1 MRYQFSYTED
11 LKAEVISQK
20 TRNLVIGLALACLT
34 LVLLSCS
41 KSTADPVEVV
51 VTAPMVETRIVEV
64 TREVAKTVVVTATPT
79 PVPVYTSKIN
89 AAPGVL
95 VYPIASEPASLDPQE
110 ADDEVNT
117 LVAGQL
123 YEGLFDL
130 REDGSTE
137 PAAAQGLLASP
148 DSKTYTVTLRS
159 GMTWSDGQPV
169 TAQNYVEGVCRLL
182 DPAVGNP
189 YYYLLT
195 DIASVTRAKEYASG
209 DLADCAKVGVKA
221 IDPLTLQI
229 VLDRPA
235 AFLPTLLAMPIFWP
249 ASPPPSAVI
258 SGTTAIS
265 GTAPISTTLPSGPV
279 VNGPYL
285 LAEQVANDHITLKK
299 NPSYWNAAQVD
310 VEQIEFRVLPDQARQ
325 LALYEA
331 GDVQVA
337 EFPASETTRIEA
349 DPGFKQEL
357 HVLVRPGTSYLGLN
371 TQSGATADLAVR
383 RAMAQAIDRQFL
395 INEVLKQPWHVPAQT
410 LIPPGVPGHQGDKPD
425 VGLAY
430 NPEAA
435 RAALADAGYGPD
447 KPVPP
452 VELWY
457 NREGNNEAIF
467 RAVGEMLEAV
477 GIPVRLVSSSWNVY
491 RDALDACNKPNRAA
505 ASKTPAQCPYNL
517 YRMGW
522 VMDYADPSSILDVVL
537 GPKSAFQY
545 TGWQSADYEK
555 LIAEAAAEPD
565 EARRA
570 ELYGQAERILLN
582 DQVAVIPLQ
591 HYDRTVL
598 VKDGVEFTYPQ
609 FGPPRLKDW
618 KAP

>member
-1 MRYQFSYTED
+1 MVLLMVKRLVVLFV
-11 LKAEVISQK
+11 LIV
-20 TRNLVIGLALACLT
+20 LGLFVIG
-34 LVLLSCS
+34 CS
-41 KSTADPVEVV
+41 ARKADPSTSAAAV
-51 VTAPMVETRIVEV
+51 VTAVSAVPVVETRVV
-64 TREVAKTVVVTATPT
+64 TETLKIPMTVVVTATPVPT
-79 PVPVYTSKIN
+79 PMYVSKVN
-89 AAPGVL
+89 AASGTL

-110 ADDEVNT
+110 ADDEVGT
-117 LVAGQL
+117 LVAAQL

-137 PAAAQGLLASP
+137 PAAAQSLLASS

-169 TAQNYVEGVCRLL
+169 TAQNYVDGVCRLL

-195 DIASVTRAKEYASG
+195 DIAAVTRAKEYANG
-209 DLADCAKVGVKA
+209 DLADCTKVGVDA
-221 IDPLTLQI
+221 ADALTLRI
-229 VLDRPA
+229 ALERPA
-235 AFLPTLLAMPIFWP
+235 AFLPKLLAMSLFWP
-249 ASPPPSAVI
+249 AAPAPSAVI
-258 SGTTAIS
+258 SGTGVIS
-265 GTAPISTTLPSGPV
+265 RTAPISTTLPAGPI

-310 VEQIEFRVLPDQARQ
+310 VEQIEFKLLPDLAKQ
-325 LALYEA
+325 LARYEA

-337 EFPASETTRIEA
+337 EFPASETPRIEA

-357 HVLVRPGTSYLGLN
+357 QKLIRPGVSYLGLN
-371 TQSGATADLAVR
+371 TQSGPTADPAVR

-435 RAALADAGYGPD
+435 RAALAEAGYGPD

-467 RAVGEMLEAV
+467 KAVGEMLEAV

-491 RDALDACNKPNRAA
+491 RDALDACNQPNRAS

-522 VMDYADPSSILDVVL
+522 VMDYADASNLLDVVL
-537 GPKSAFQY
+537 SPKSAFQY

-555 LIAEAAAEPD
+555 LMAEAAAEPD
-565 EARRA
+565 EARRT
-570 ELYGQAERILLN
+570 ELYSQAERILLN

-591 HYDRTVL
+591 YYDRTVL
-598 VKDGVEFTYPQ
+598 VKNGVEFNYPP
-609 FGPPRLKDW
+609 FGPPRFKDW

>member
-1 MRYQFSYTED
+1 MAIVGIVCIGVVAAGCSAR
-11 LKAEVISQK
+11 K
-20 TRNLVIGLALACLT
+20 TD
-34 LVLLSCS
+34 
-41 KSTADPVEVV
+41 TATSAAAVATAVSAVPV
-51 VTAPMVETRIVEV
+51 VETRVV
-64 TREVAKTVVVTATPT
+64 TETLKIPVTVVVTATPIPT
-79 PVPVYTSKIN
+79 PAYASKIN
-89 AAPGVL
+89 AASGVL

-110 ADDEVNT
+110 ADDEAST
-117 LVAGQL
+117 LVAAQL

-130 REDGSTE
+130 DVNGAIV
-137 PAAAQGLLASP
+137 PAAAQEVTASP

-169 TAQNYVEGVCRLL
+169 TAQNYVDGVCRLL

-195 DIASVTRAKEYASG
+195 DIAAVTRAKEFANG
-209 DLADCAKVGVKA
+209 DLADCTKVGVKA
-221 IDPLTLQI
+221 IDNLNLQI
-229 VLDRPA
+229 ALDRPA
-235 AFLPTLLAMPIFWP
+235 AFLPKLLAMPIFWP
-249 ASPPPSAVI
+249 AAPAPSAVI
-258 SGTTAIS
+258 SGTGAIS
-265 GTAPISTTLPSGPV
+265 GTAPISTTLPAGPV

-310 VEQIEFRVLPDQARQ
+310 VEQIEFRLLPDPAKQ
-325 LALYEA
+325 LAQYEA

-337 EFPASETTRIEA
+337 EFPASETARIEA
-349 DPGFKQEL
+349 DPSFKREL
-357 HVLVRPGTSYLGLN
+357 QRLVRPGTSYLGLN
-371 TQSGATADLAVR
+371 TQSGPTADLAVR
-383 RAMAQAIDRQFL
+383 RAMAQAIDRQYL
-395 INEVLKQPWHVPAQT
+395 INEVLKQPWHVPAQA

-435 RAALADAGYGPD
+435 RAALAEAGYGPD

-467 RAVGEMLEAV
+467 KAVGAMLEAV
-477 GIPVRLVSSSWNVY
+477 GIPVRLVSSNWNVY
-491 RDALDACNKPNRAA
+491 RDALDACNQPNRAA
-505 ASKTPAQCPYNL
+505 AAKTPAQCPYNL

-522 VMDYADPSSILDVVL
+522 VLDYADPSSILDVVL

-598 VKDGVEFTYPQ
+598 VKDGVEFNYPQ
-609 FGPPRLKDW
+609 FGPPRLKYW

>member
-1 MRYQFSYTED
+1 M
-11 LKAEVISQK
+11 
-20 TRNLVIGLALACLT
+20 
-34 LVLLSCS
+34 
-41 KSTADPVEVV
+41 
-51 VTAPMVETRIVEV
+51 VTAVPVVETRVVEV
-64 TREVAKTVVVTATPT
+64 TREVERTVVVTATPVPT
-79 PVPVYTSKIN
+79 PAYASKIN
-89 AAPGVL
+89 AAAGTL
-95 VYPIASEPASLDPQE
+95 VYPIASEPTSLDPQE
-110 ADDEVNT
+110 ADDEVST
-117 LVAGQL
+117 LVAAQL

-130 REDGSTE
+130 DANGAIV
-137 PAAAQGLLASP
+137 PAAAQEVTAAS

-159 GMTWSDGQPV
+159 GMTWSNGQPV
-169 TAQNYVEGVCRLL
+169 TAQNYVDGVCRLL

-195 DIASVTRAKEYASG
+195 DIAAVTRAKEYASG
-209 DLADCAKVGVKA
+209 DLADCTKVGVKA

-229 VLDRPA
+229 ALDRPA
-235 AFLPTLLAMPIFWP
+235 AFLPKLLAMSLFWP
-249 ASPPPSAVI
+249 ATPAPSAVI
-258 SGTTAIS
+258 SGTGVIS
-265 GTAPISTTLPSGPV
+265 GTAPISTTLPAGPV

-310 VEQIEFRVLPDQARQ
+310 VEQIEFKLLPDPAKQ
-325 LALYEA
+325 LARYEA

-337 EFPASETTRIEA
+337 EFPASETPRIEA

-357 HVLVRPGTSYLGLN
+357 QKLIRPGVSYLGLN
-371 TQSGATADLAVR
+371 TQSGPTADPAVR

-410 LIPPGVPGHQGDKPD
+410 LIPPGVPGYQGDKPD
-425 VGLAY
+425 VGLPY

-435 RAALADAGYGPD
+435 RAALAEAGYGPD

-467 RAVGEMLEAV
+467 KAVGAMLEAV
-477 GIPVRLVSSSWNVY
+477 GIPVRLVSSNWNVY
-491 RDALDACNKPNRAA
+491 RDALDACNKPNRAS

-522 VMDYADPSSILDVVL
+522 VMDYADASSLLDVVL
-537 GPKSAFQY
+537 SPKSAFQY
-545 TGWQSADYEK
+545 TGWKSADYEK
-555 LIAEAAAEPD
+555 LMAAAAAEPD
-565 EARRA
+565 ETKRVA
-570 ELYGQAERILLN
+570 LYNQAERILLN

-591 HYDRTVL
+591 YYDRTVL
-598 VKDGVEFTYPQ
+598 VKNGVAFNYPP
-609 FGPPRLKDW
+609 FGPPRFKDW
-618 KAP
+618 KIP

>member
-1 MRYQFSYTED
+1 MAIVGIVCIGVVAAGCSAR
-11 LKAEVISQK
+11 K
-20 TRNLVIGLALACLT
+20 TD
-34 LVLLSCS
+34 
-41 KSTADPVEVV
+41 TATSAAAVAPAVPV
-51 VTAPMVETRIVEV
+51 VETRVV
-64 TREVAKTVVVTATPT
+64 TETLKIPVTVVVTATPVPT
-79 PVPVYTSKIN
+79 PAYASKVN
-89 AAPGVL
+89 AASGVL
-95 VYPIASEPASLDPQE
+95 VYPIASEPLSLDPQE
-110 ADDEVNT
+110 ADDEVSA
-117 LVAGQL
+117 LVAAQL

-130 REDGSTE
+130 DANGAIV
-137 PAAAQGLLASP
+137 PAAATEVTASS

-169 TAQNYVEGVCRLL
+169 TAQNYVDGVCRLL
-182 DPAVGNP
+182 DPAVGSP

-195 DIASVTRAKEYASG
+195 DIAPIVRAAEYASG
-209 DLADCAKVGVKA
+209 DLADCSKIGIKA
-221 IDPLTLQI
+221 IDDLNLQI
-229 VLDRPA
+229 AVDRPA
-235 AFLPTLLAMPIFWP
+235 AFLPKLLALSLFWP
-249 ASPPPSAVI
+249 AAPAPSAAV
-258 SGTTAIS
+258 SE
-265 GTAPISTTLPSGPV
+265 TAPISSTLPAGLV
-279 VNGPYL
+279 VNGAYL
-285 LAEQVANDHITLKK
+285 LAEQGANDHITLKK

-310 VEQIEFRVLPDQARQ
+310 VEQIEFRLLPAAAKQ
-325 LALYEA
+325 LAQYEA

-337 EFPASETTRIEA
+337 EFPASETARIEA
-349 DPGFKQEL
+349 DPGFKQEM

-371 TQSGATADLAVR
+371 TQSGATADPAVR

-395 INEVLKQPWHVPAQT
+395 INEVLEQPWHVPAQT

-435 RAALADAGYGPD
+435 RATLAEAGYGPD

-467 RAVGEMLEAV
+467 KAVGEMLEAV

-491 RDALDACNKPNRAA
+491 RDALDACNQPNRAS

-565 EARRA
+565 EARRT

-598 VKDGVEFTYPQ
+598 VKDGVEFNYPP

>member
-1 MRYQFSYTED
+1 MS
-11 LKAEVISQK
+11 
-20 TRNLVIGLALACLT
+20 

-41 KSTADPVEVV
+41 RSAAEPVAVV
-51 VTAPMVETRIVEV
+51 VTVPVIETRMVEV
-64 TREVAKTVVVTATPT
+64 TREVEKTVVVTATPIPT
-79 PVPVYTSKIN
+79 PAYASKVN
-89 AAPGVL
+89 AASGVL
-95 VYPIASEPASLDPQE
+95 VYPIASEPASLDPQD
-110 ADDEVNT
+110 ADDEVST
-117 LVAGQL
+117 LVAAQL

-130 REDGSTE
+130 DANGAIV
-137 PAAAQGLLASP
+137 PAAAQEVMASP

-169 TAQNYVEGVCRLL
+169 TAQNYVDGVCRLL

-195 DIASVTRAKEYASG
+195 DIAGVTRAKEYASG
-209 DLADCAKVGVKA
+209 DLADCTKVGVNA
-221 IDPLTLQI
+221 VDALTLQI
-229 VLDRPA
+229 ALERPA
-235 AFLPTLLAMPIFWP
+235 AFLPKLLAMPVFWP
-249 ASPPPSAVI
+249 AAPAPSAVI
-258 SGTTAIS
+258 SGTGVIS
-265 GTAPISTTLPSGPV
+265 GTAPISTTLPAGPV

-310 VEQIEFRVLPDQARQ
+310 VEQVEFKLLPDPAKQ
-325 LALYEA
+325 LARYEA

-337 EFPASETTRIEA
+337 EFPASETPRIEA
-349 DPGFKQEL
+349 DPGFGQEL
-357 HVLVRPGTSYLGLN
+357 QKLIRPGVSYLGLN
-371 TQSGATADLAVR
+371 TQSGPTADPAVR

-425 VGLAY
+425 VGLPY

-435 RAALADAGYGPD
+435 RAALAEAGYGPD

-467 RAVGEMLEAV
+467 KAVGEMLEAV

-505 ASKTPAQCPYNL
+505 ASRTPAQCPYNL

-522 VMDYADPSSILDVVL
+522 VMDYADASSLSGCGAQPEIGVPVYRL
-537 GPKSAFQY
+537 
-545 TGWQSADYEK
+545 
-555 LIAEAAAEPD
+555 
-565 EARRA
+565 
-570 ELYGQAERILLN
+570 
-582 DQVAVIPLQ
+582 AV
-591 HYDRTVL
+591 
-598 VKDGVEFTYPQ
+598 G
-609 FGPPRLKDW
+609 RLR
-618 KAP
+618 

>member
-1 MRYQFSYTED
+1 M
-11 LKAEVISQK
+11 ISQK
-20 TRNLVIGLALACLT
+20 TRNLVIGLVLAGLS

-41 KSTADPVEVV
+41 RSAAEPVEVV
-51 VTAPMVETRIVEV
+51 VTVPVIETRMVEV
-64 TREVAKTVVVTATPT
+64 TREVEKTVVVTATPVPT
-79 PVPVYTSKIN
+79 PAYASKIN
-89 AAPGVL
+89 AASGVL
-95 VYPIASEPASLDPQE
+95 VYPIASDPASLDPQE
-110 ADDEVNT
+110 ADDEVST
-117 LVAGQL
+117 LVAAQL

-137 PAAAQGLLASP
+137 PAAAQSLVASS

-169 TAQNYVEGVCRLL
+169 TAQNYVDGVCRLL

-195 DIASVTRAKEYASG
+195 DIAAVTRAKEFANG
-209 DLADCAKVGVKA
+209 DLADCTKVGVKA
-221 IDPLTLQI
+221 IDNLNLQI
-229 VLDRPA
+229 ALDRPA
-235 AFLPTLLAMPIFWP
+235 AFLPKLLALPIFWP
-249 ASPPPSAVI
+249 AAPTPSAVS
-258 SGTTAIS
+258 SGTTPIS
-265 GTAPISTTLPSGPV
+265 GTAPISATLPAGPV

-310 VEQIEFRVLPDQARQ
+310 VEQIEFRILPDPAKQ
-325 LALYEA
+325 LAQYEA

-337 EFPASETTRIEA
+337 EFPASETARIEA
-349 DPGFKQEL
+349 DPTFGREL
-357 HVLVRPGTSYLGLN
+357 QRLVRPGTSYLGLN
-371 TQSGATADLAVR
+371 TQSGPTADPAVR

-410 LIPPGVPGHQGDKPD
+410 LIPPGIPGYQGDKPD

-435 RAALADAGYGPD
+435 RAALAEAGYGPD

-467 RAVGEMLEAV
+467 KAVGEMLEAV
-477 GIPVRLVSSSWNVY
+477 GIPVRLVSSNWNVY
-491 RDALDACNKPNRAA
+491 RDALDACNQPNRAGA
-505 ASKTPAQCPYNL
+505 AKTPAQCPYNL

-522 VMDYADPSSILDVVL
+522 VMDYADPSGLLDVVL

-565 EARRA
+565 ETRRA

-598 VKDGVEFTYPQ
+598 VKDGIEFNYPQ
-609 FGPPRLKDW
+609 FGPPRLKYW

>member
-1 MRYQFSYTED
+1 MVPFM
-11 LKAEVISQK
+11 LKRFV
-20 TRNLVIGLALACLT
+20 
-34 LVLLSCS
+34 VLLLLIVVGLFVAGCS
-41 KSTADPVEVV
+41 ARKTDTATSAAAV
-51 VTAPMVETRIVEV
+51 VTAVPVVETRVV
-64 TREVAKTVVVTATPT
+64 TETLKIPVTVVVTATPVPT
-79 PVPVYTSKIN
+79 PMYASKVN
-89 AAPGVL
+89 AASGVL
-95 VYPIASEPASLDPQE
+95 VYPIASEPASLDPQD
-110 ADDEVNT
+110 ADDEVST
-117 LVAGQL
+117 LVAAQL

-130 REDGSTE
+130 DANGAIV
-137 PAAAQGLLASP
+137 PAAAQEVMASP

-169 TAQNYVEGVCRLL
+169 TAQNYVDGVCRLL

-195 DIASVTRAKEYASG
+195 DIAGVTRAKEYASG
-209 DLADCAKVGVKA
+209 DLADCTKVGVNA
-221 IDPLTLQI
+221 VDALTLQI
-229 VLDRPA
+229 ALERPA
-235 AFLPTLLAMPIFWP
+235 AFLPKLLAMPVFWP
-249 ASPPPSAVI
+249 AAPAPSAVI
-258 SGTTAIS
+258 SGTGVIS
-265 GTAPISTTLPSGPV
+265 GTAPISTTLPAGPV

-310 VEQIEFRVLPDQARQ
+310 VEQIEFKLLPDPAKQ
-325 LALYEA
+325 LARYEA

-337 EFPASETTRIEA
+337 EFPASETPRIEA
-349 DPGFKQEL
+349 DPGFGQEL
-357 HVLVRPGTSYLGLN
+357 QKLIRPGVSYLGLN
-371 TQSGATADLAVR
+371 TQSGPTADPAVR

-435 RAALADAGYGPD
+435 RAALAEAGYGPD

-467 RAVGEMLEAV
+467 KAVGEMLEAV

-491 RDALDACNKPNRAA
+491 RDALDACNKPNRAS

-522 VMDYADPSSILDVVL
+522 VMDYADASSLLDVVL
-537 GPKSAFQY
+537 SPKSAFQY

-555 LIAEAAAEPD
+555 LIARG
-565 EARRA
+565 RR
-570 ELYGQAERILLN
+570 
-582 DQVAVIPLQ
+582 
-591 HYDRTVL
+591 RT
-598 VKDGVEFTYPQ
+598 
-609 FGPPRLKDW
+609 R
-618 KAP
+618 

>member
-1 MRYQFSYTED
+1 M
-11 LKAEVISQK
+11 
-20 TRNLVIGLALACLT
+20 
-34 LVLLSCS
+34 
-41 KSTADPVEVV
+41 PV
-51 VTAPMVETRIVEV
+51 VETRVV
-64 TREVAKTVVVTATPT
+64 TETLKIPVTVVVTATPVPT
-79 PVPVYTSKIN
+79 PAYASKIN
-89 AAPGVL
+89 AASGVL
-95 VYPIASEPASLDPQE
+95 VYPITSEPASLDPQE
-110 ADDEVNT
+110 ADDEVST
-117 LVAGQL
+117 LVAAQL

-130 REDGSTE
+130 DANGAIV
-137 PAAAQGLLASP
+137 PAAAQEVMASP

-169 TAQNYVEGVCRLL
+169 TAQNYVDGVCRLL
-182 DPAVGNP
+182 EPAVGNP

-195 DIASVTRAKEYASG
+195 DIAAVTRAKEYASG
-209 DLADCAKVGVKA
+209 DLADCTKVGVKA
-221 IDPLTLQI
+221 VDALTLQI
-229 VLDRPA
+229 ALERPA
-235 AFLPTLLAMPIFWP
+235 AFLPKLLAMSIFWP
-249 ASPPPSAVI
+249 AAPAPSAVI
-258 SGTTAIS
+258 SGTGVIS
-265 GTAPISTTLPSGPV
+265 GTAPISTTLPAGPV

-310 VEQIEFRVLPDQARQ
+310 VEQIEFRVLPDQAEQ

-331 GDVQVA
+331 GDLQVA
-337 EFPASETTRIEA
+337 EFPASETPRIEA
-349 DPGFKQEL
+349 DPAFKQEL

-371 TQSGATADLAVR
+371 TQSGPTVDPAIR

-395 INEVLKQPWHVPAQT
+395 ISEVLKQPWHVPAQT
-410 LIPPGVPGHQGDKPD
+410 LIPSGVPGYQGEVPD
-425 VGLAY
+425 VGLPY

-435 RAALADAGYGPD
+435 RATLAEAGYGPD

-467 RAVGEMLEAV
+467 KAVGTMLEAV

-491 RDALDACNKPNRAA
+491 RDALDACNQPNRAA
-505 ASKTPAQCPYNL
+505 AAKTPAQCPYNL

-522 VMDYADPSSILDVVL
+522 VMDYADPSSLLDVVL

-598 VKDGVEFTYPQ
+598 VKDGVEFNYPQ

>member
-1 MRYQFSYTED
+1 MTVKPTSSHRFVMAIIGIVCIGVVAAGCSARKSDSSTSEAAAVTTA
-11 LKAEVISQK
+11 LPVIE
-20 TRNLVIGLALACLT
+20 TR
-34 LVLLSCS
+34 
-41 KSTADPVEVV
+41 V
-51 VTAPMVETRIVEV
+51 VTETLKIPV
-64 TREVAKTVVVTATPT
+64 TVVVTATPVPT
-79 PVPVYTSKIN
+79 PMYASKIN
-89 AAPGVL
+89 AASGIL

-110 ADDEVNT
+110 ADDEVST
-117 LVAGQL
+117 LVAAQL

-130 REDGSTE
+130 REDGTTE
-137 PAAAQGLLASP
+137 PAAAQDLLVSP

-169 TAQNYVEGVCRLL
+169 TAQNYVDGVCRLL

-195 DIASVTRAKEYASG
+195 DIAPIIRAGEYASG
-209 DLADCAKVGVKA
+209 DLADCTEVGVKA
-221 IDPLTLQI
+221 IDNLTLEI
-229 VLDRPA
+229 ALERPA
-235 AFLPTLLAMPIFWP
+235 AFLPKLLAMPVFWP
-249 ASPPPSAVI
+249 AAPAPSAVI
-258 SGTTAIS
+258 SGTGVIS
-265 GTAPISTTLPSGPV
+265 GTAPISATLSIGPV

-285 LAEQVANDHITLKK
+285 LVEQVANDHITLKK
-299 NPSYWNAAQVD
+299 NPNYWNTAQVD
-310 VEQIEFRVLPDQARQ
+310 VEQIEFRVLPDPTRQ

-331 GDVQVA
+331 GDLQVA
-337 EFPASETTRIEA
+337 EFPASETPRIEA
-349 DPGFKQEL
+349 DPGFGREVQR
-357 HVLVRPGTSYLGLN
+357 LVRPGVSYLGLN
-371 TQSGATADLAVR
+371 TQSGPTADLAVR

-395 INEVLKQPWHVPAQT
+395 IDEVLKQPWHVPAQT
-410 LIPPGVPGHQGDKPD
+410 LIPPGVPGYQGDNPD
-425 VGLAY
+425 VGLSY

-435 RAALADAGYGPD
+435 RAALAEAGYGPD

-467 RAVGEMLEAV
+467 KAVGEMLEAV
-477 GIPVRLVSSSWNVY
+477 GIPVRLVSSNWDVY
-491 RDALDACNKPNRAA
+491 RDALDACNQPNRAGA
-505 ASKTPAQCPYNL
+505 AKTPAQCSYNL

-522 VMDYADPSSILDVVL
+522 VLDYADPSSILDVVL
-537 GPKSAFQY
+537 SPQSAFQY

-555 LIAEAAAEPD
+555 LMAEAVAEPD

-591 HYDRTVL
+591 YYDRTVL
-598 VKDGVEFTYPQ
+598 VKDGVEFNYPP
-609 FGPPRLKDW
+609 FGPPRFKDW

>member
-1 MRYQFSYTED
+1 MVKR
-11 LKAEVISQK
+11 
-20 TRNLVIGLALACLT
+20 LVVLSALIALGLFGAG
-34 LVLLSCS
+34 CS
-41 KSTADPVEVV
+41 ARRADTATSAAAVATAAPV
-51 VTAPMVETRIVEV
+51 VETRVV
-64 TREVAKTVVVTATPT
+64 TETLQIPVTVVVTATPVPT
-79 PVPVYTSKIN
+79 PTYASKIN
-89 AAPGVL
+89 AASGTL
-95 VYPIASEPASLDPQE
+95 VYPIASEPVSLDPQE
-110 ADDEVNT
+110 ADDDVST
-117 LVAGQL
+117 LVAAQL
-123 YEGLFDL
+123 YEGLYDL
-130 REDGSTE
+130 QPDGSVE
-137 PAAAQGLLASP
+137 PAAAQGFQVAP

-169 TAQNYVEGVCRLL
+169 TAQHYVDGVCRSL
-182 DPAVGNP
+182 DPAVGSP

-195 DIASVTRAKEYASG
+195 DIAAVTRAREYASG
-209 DLADCAKVGVKA
+209 DLADCTQIGVKA
-221 IDPLTLQI
+221 VDPLTLQI
-229 VLDRPA
+229 ALERPA
-235 AFLPTLLAMPIFWP
+235 AFLPKLLALPVFWP
-249 ASPPPSAVI
+249 AVPAASAVV
-258 SGTTAIS
+258 S
-265 GTAPISTTLPSGPV
+265 GTAPISTTLPAGPV

-337 EFPASETTRIEA
+337 EFPASETPRIEA
-349 DPGFKQEL
+349 DPGFGQEL
-357 HVLVRPGTSYLGLN
+357 QKLIRPGVSYLGLN
-371 TQSGATADLAVR
+371 TQSGATADPAVR

-395 INEVLKQPWHVPAQT
+395 INEVLNQPWHVPAQT
-410 LIPPGVPGHQGDKPD
+410 LIPPGVPGYQGDKPD
-425 VGLAY
+425 VGLSY

-435 RAALADAGYGPD
+435 RAALAEAGYGPD

-467 RAVGEMLEAV
+467 KAVGAMLEAV
-477 GIPVRLVSSSWNVY
+477 GIPVRLVSSNWNVY

-505 ASKTPAQCPYNL
+505 AAKTPAQCAYNL

-522 VMDYADPSSILDVVL
+522 VLDYADPSSILDVVL
-537 GPKSAFQY
+537 SPKSAFQY

-565 EARRA
+565 EARRT

-598 VKDGVEFTYPQ
+598 IKNGVEFNYPP
-609 FGPPRLKDW
+609 FGPPRFKDW

>member
-1 MRYQFSYTED
+1 MVPFM
-11 LKAEVISQK
+11 LKRFV
-20 TRNLVIGLALACLT
+20 
-34 LVLLSCS
+34 VLLLLIVVGLFATGCS
-41 KSTADPVEVV
+41 ARKTDTATSAAAV
-51 VTAPMVETRIVEV
+51 VTAVPVVETRVV
-64 TREVAKTVVVTATPT
+64 TETLKIPVTVVVTATPVPT
-79 PVPVYTSKIN
+79 PMYASKVN
-89 AAPGVL
+89 AASGTL

-110 ADDEVNT
+110 ADDEVST
-117 LVAGQL
+117 LVAAQL

-130 REDGSTE
+130 DANGAIV
-137 PAAAQGLLASP
+137 PAAAQEVMASP

-159 GMTWSDGQPV
+159 GMTWSNGQPV
-169 TAQNYVEGVCRLL
+169 TAQNYVDGVCRLL

-195 DIASVTRAKEYASG
+195 DIAAVTRAKEYASG
-209 DLADCAKVGVKA
+209 DLADCTKVGVNA
-221 IDPLTLQI
+221 VDALTLQI
-229 VLDRPA
+229 ALERPA
-235 AFLPTLLAMPIFWP
+235 AFLPKLLAMPLFWP
-249 ASPPPSAVI
+249 AAPVPSAVI
-258 SGTTAIS
+258 SGTGVIS
-265 GTAPISTTLPSGPV
+265 GTAPISATLPAGPV

-285 LAEQVANDHITLKK
+285 LAEQVVNDHITLKK

-310 VEQIEFRVLPDQARQ
+310 VAQIEFKLLPDPAKQ
-325 LALYEA
+325 LARYEA

-337 EFPASETTRIEA
+337 EFPASETPRIEA
-349 DPGFKQEL
+349 DPGFGQEL
-357 HVLVRPGTSYLGLN
+357 QKLIRPGVSYLGLN
-371 TQSGATADLAVR
+371 TQSGPTADLAVR

-410 LIPPGVPGHQGDKPD
+410 LIPPGVPGYQGDKPD

-435 RAALADAGYGPD
+435 RAALAEAGYGPD

-467 RAVGEMLEAV
+467 KAVGAMLEAV
-477 GIPVRLVSSSWNVY
+477 GIPVRLVSSNWNVY
-491 RDALDACNKPNRAA
+491 RDALDACNQPNRAA
-505 ASKTPAQCPYNL
+505 AAKSPAQCPYNL

-522 VMDYADPSSILDVVL
+522 VMDYADASSLLDVVL
-537 GPKSAFQY
+537 SPKSAFQY

-555 LIAEAAAEPD
+555 LMAQAAAEPG
-565 EARRA
+565 EARRT

-591 HYDRTVL
+591 YYDRTVL
-598 VKDGVEFTYPQ
+598 VKNGVEFNYPP
-609 FGPPRLKDW
+609 FGPPRFKDW